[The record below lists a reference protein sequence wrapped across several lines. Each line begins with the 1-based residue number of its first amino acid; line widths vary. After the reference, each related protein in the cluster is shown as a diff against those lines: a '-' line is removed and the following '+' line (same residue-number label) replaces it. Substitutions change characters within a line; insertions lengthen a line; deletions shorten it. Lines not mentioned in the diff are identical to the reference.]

1 MDTLKKGST
10 GSDVV
15 LLQSQ
20 LQALGYSVGSC
31 DGIFGPKTQ
40 VAVMAFQRHAGLT
53 PDGVAGPQTS
63 AALSAAFGA
72 GMATTETMPQVSV
85 QVVAKMLPDAP
96 QAKIEANLP
105 SVLLALQ
112 AAGLTAL
119 PLVMAALA
127 TIAAETAGFEPIAEQ
142 VSHYNTSPGGRPF
155 DLYDTRKDLGNLGP
169 DDGADFRG
177 RGYVQLTG
185 RNNYTTFGPLAGAPD
200 LVSQPEQ
207 ACDPDT
213 AASLLAAF
221 IKTNASAISAALSR
235 NDLAGAREQVN
246 GGSHGLQQFT
256 FAYHTGMALM
266 GAHPAKPA

>member
-10 GSDVV
+10 GSGVV
-15 LLQSQ
+15 SLQNQ
-20 LQALGYSVGSC
+20 LQALGYSVGAN
-31 DGIFGPKTQ
+31 DGIFGPQTQ
-40 VAVMAFQRHAGLT
+40 AAVMAFQRHAGLT
-53 PDGVAGPQTS
+53 PDGVVGPQTS
-63 AALSAAFGA
+63 ATLGAAFGPEMTTA
-72 GMATTETMPQVSV
+72 GTMPQVSV
-85 QVVAKMLPDAP
+85 QVVAKMLPNAP
-96 QAKIEANLP
+96 QANIEANLP

-112 AAGLTAL
+112 AARLTSL

-127 TIAAETAGFEPIAEQ
+127 TIAAETASFEPIAEQ

-155 DLYDTRKDLGNLGP
+155 DLYDKRKDLGNLGP

-185 RNNYTTFGPLAGAPD
+185 RTNYTTFGPLAGAPD
-200 LVSQPEQ
+200 LASQPEQ

-221 IKTNASAISAALSR
+221 IKANASAISAALSR
-235 NDLAGAREQVN
+235 NDLGGARKQVN

-256 FAYHTGMALM
+256 FAYQTGMTLL
-266 GAHPAKPA
+266 GANPAKPA